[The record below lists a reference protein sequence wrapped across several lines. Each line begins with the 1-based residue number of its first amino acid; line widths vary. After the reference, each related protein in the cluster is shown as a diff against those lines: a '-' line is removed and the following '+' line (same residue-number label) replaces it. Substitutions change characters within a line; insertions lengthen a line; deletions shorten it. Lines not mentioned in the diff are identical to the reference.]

1 VSIITLNGIDPGIV
15 DTGAVTFYLDTE
27 HLTFAVSTEKLTGG
41 LPEPIEKYVKQH
53 VGDRTLTFVEAYRD
67 RGTVFNTHG
76 TMRNIEAALRR
87 SLPDVQILDNTG
99 VKKVVTKPLMQLL
112 GCWDFPTVTHHQD
125 LRSAARI
132 ALYGGLKD
140 QEINSFL
147 TRIVMKQ
154 LGK

>member
-15 DTGAVTFYLDTE
+15 DTGAVTFFLDPGK
-27 HLTFAVSTEKLTGG
+27 LTLDVSAEKLLGSA
-41 LPEPIEKYVKQH
+41 PEPIEEYVKRNTRA
-53 VGDRTLTFVEAYRD
+53 RTLTFVEAYRD

-87 SLPDVQILDNTG
+87 SLPGVEILDNTG

-140 QEINSFL
+140 QDINSLL
-147 TRIVMKQ
+147 TQIVMKQ

>member
-112 GCWDFPTVTHHQD
+112 NCWNFPTVTHHQD

-140 QEINSFL
+140 QEINSLL

>member
-1 VSIITLNGIDPGIV
+1 MSIITLVGIDPGIV
-15 DTGAVTFYLDTE
+15 DTGAVTFFLDPGK
-27 HLTFAVSTEKLTGG
+27 LTLDVRAEKLLGSA
-41 LPEPIEKYVKQH
+41 PEPIEEYVKRNTRA
-53 VGDRTLTFVEAYRD
+53 RTLTFVEAYRD

-87 SLPDVQILDNTG
+87 SLPGVEILDNTG

-140 QEINSFL
+140 QDINSLL
-147 TRIVMKQ
+147 TQIVMKQ

>member
-27 HLTFAVSTEKLTGG
+27 HLTLAVTAEKLLGSD
-41 LPEPIEKYVKQH
+41 PEPIEAYVTYH
-53 VGDRTLTFVEAYRD
+53 SGDRTLTFVEAYRD

-87 SLPDVQILDNTG
+87 SLPGVEILDNTG

-140 QEINSFL
+140 SEINSLL

>member
-15 DTGAVTFYLDTE
+15 DTGAVTFFLDTE
-27 HLTFAVSTEKLTGG
+27 RLTLDVKAEKLLGSD
-41 LPEPIEKYVKQH
+41 PEPIEEYVKRNTRTQ
-53 VGDRTLTFVEAYRD
+53 TLTFVEAYRD

-87 SLPDVQILDNTG
+87 SLPGVEILDNTG

-112 GCWDFPTVTHHQD
+112 DCWDFPTVTHHQD
-125 LRSAARI
+125 IRSAARI

-140 QEINSFL
+140 PEINSYL
-147 TRIVMKQ
+147 TQIVMKR

>member
-1 VSIITLNGIDPGIV
+1 MSIITLNGIDPGIV
-15 DTGAVTFYLDTE
+15 DTGAVTFFLDPGK
-27 HLTFAVSTEKLTGG
+27 LTLDVRAEKLLGSA
-41 LPEPIEKYVKQH
+41 PEPIEEYVKRNTR
-53 VGDRTLTFVEAYRD
+53 GRTLTFVEAYRD

-87 SLPDVQILDNTG
+87 SQPGVEILDNTG

-140 QEINSFL
+140 QDINSLL
-147 TRIVMKQ
+147 TQIVMKQ

>member
-1 VSIITLNGIDPGIV
+1 MSIITLNGIDPGIV
-15 DTGAVTFYLDTE
+15 DTGAVTFFLVPDKLELNVY
-27 HLTFAVSTEKLTGG
+27 AEKLPGG
-41 LPEPIEKYVKQH
+41 IPEPIEEYVRH
-53 VGDRTLTFVEAYRD
+53 NTRDRTLTFVEAYRD

-76 TMRNIEAALRR
+76 TMRNIEAALKR
-87 SLPDVQILDNTG
+87 SLPGVEILDNTG

-140 QEINSFL
+140 PEINSLL
-147 TRIVMKQ
+147 TQIVMKQ

>member
-27 HLTFAVSTEKLTGG
+27 QLTLAVYAEKLLGSD
-41 LPEPIEKYVKQH
+41 PEPIEAYVTCH
-53 VGDRTLTFVEAYRD
+53 TGDRTFTFVEAYRD

-87 SLPDVQILDNTG
+87 SLPGVEILDNTG

-140 QEINSFL
+140 LEINSLL
-147 TRIVMKQ
+147 TQIVMKQ

>member
-15 DTGAVTFYLDTE
+15 DTGAVTFILDTE
-27 HLTFAVSTEKLTGG
+27 RLLLNVSAEKLLGSDPG
-41 LPEPIEKYVKQH
+41 PIEEYVKRNTL
-53 VGDRTLTFVEAYRD
+53 DRTLTFVEAYRD
-67 RGTVFNTHG
+67 RGTIFNTHG

-87 SLPDVQILDNTG
+87 SLPGVEILDNTG

-112 GCWDFPTVTHHQD
+112 DCWDFPTVTHHQD

-140 QEINSFL
+140 PEINSFL
-147 TRIVMKQ
+147 TQIVMKR

>member
-1 VSIITLNGIDPGIV
+1 MSIITLIGIDPGIV
-15 DTGAVTFYLDTE
+15 DTGAVTFVLKTRRLTLDVT
-27 HLTFAVSTEKLTGG
+27 AEKLPGS
-41 LPEPIEKYVKQH
+41 LPEPIEEYVKRNS
-53 VGDRTLTFVEAYRD
+53 GDHTLTFVEAYRD

-87 SLPDVQILDNTG
+87 SLPSVEILDNTG

-140 QEINSFL
+140 PEINSLL

>member
-1 VSIITLNGIDPGIV
+1 VSIITLIGIDPGIV
-15 DTGAVTFYLDTE
+15 DTGAVTFILDTE
-27 HLTFAVSTEKLTGG
+27 HLTLLVSAGKLPGSE
-41 LPEPIEKYVKQH
+41 PEPIEEYVKLNTR
-53 VGDRTLTFVEAYRD
+53 DRTFTFVEAYRD
-67 RGTVFNTHG
+67 RGTIFNTHG

-87 SLPDVQILDNTG
+87 SLPGVEILDNTG

-112 GCWDFPTVTHHQD
+112 NCWDFPTVTHHQD

-140 QEINSFL
+140 PEINSLL
-147 TRIVMKQ
+147 TQIVMKQ

>member
-27 HLTFAVSTEKLTGG
+27 QLTLAVTAEKLLGSD
-41 LPEPIEKYVKQH
+41 PEPIEAYVTLH
-53 VGDRTLTFVEAYRD
+53 SGDRTLTFVEAYRD

-87 SLPDVQILDNTG
+87 SLPGVEILDNTG

-112 GCWDFPTVTHHQD
+112 NCWNFPTVTHHQD

-140 QEINSFL
+140 QEINSLL

>member
-1 VSIITLNGIDPGIV
+1 VSIITLIGVDPGIV
-15 DTGAVTFYLDTE
+15 DTGAVTFFLDTDR
-27 HLTFAVSTEKLTGG
+27 LTLNVSAEKLQGSA
-41 LPEPIEKYVKQH
+41 PEPIEEYVKLNS
-53 VGDRTLTFVEAYRD
+53 GDRTLVFVEAYRD

-87 SLPDVQILDNTG
+87 SLPAVEILDNTG

-125 LRSAARI
+125 IRSAARI
-132 ALYGGLKD
+132 ALYGALKD
-140 QEINSFL
+140 PELNSFL

>member
-1 VSIITLNGIDPGIV
+1 
-15 DTGAVTFYLDTE
+15 
-27 HLTFAVSTEKLTGG
+27 
-41 LPEPIEKYVKQH
+41 
-53 VGDRTLTFVEAYRD
+53 
-67 RGTVFNTHG
+67 
-76 TMRNIEAALRR
+76 MRNIEAALRR
-87 SLPDVQILDNTG
+87 SLPGVEILDNTG

-140 QEINSFL
+140 QDINSLL
-147 TRIVMKQ
+147 TQIVMKQ

>member
-1 VSIITLNGIDPGIV
+1 MSIITLIGVDPGIV
-15 DTGAVTFYLDTE
+15 DTGAVKFSFDPDQ
-27 HLTFAVSTEKLTGG
+27 LTVSVTAEKLLGSD
-41 LPEPIEKYVKQH
+41 PEPIEEYVKQNA
-53 VGDRTLTFVEAYRD
+53 GDRTIVVVEAYRD

-76 TMRNIEAALRR
+76 TMRQIEAALRR

-99 VKKVVTKPLMQLL
+99 VKKVVTKSLMQLL

-132 ALYGGLKD
+132 ALLGALKD
-140 QEINSFL
+140 PDLNSIV

>member
-27 HLTFAVSTEKLTGG
+27 QLTFAVTAEKLLGSD
-41 LPEPIEKYVKQH
+41 PEPIEAYVTLH
-53 VGDRTLTFVEAYRD
+53 SGDRTLTFVEAYRD

-87 SLPDVQILDNTG
+87 SLPGVEILDNTG

-140 QEINSFL
+140 QDINSLL
-147 TRIVMKQ
+147 TQIVMKQ